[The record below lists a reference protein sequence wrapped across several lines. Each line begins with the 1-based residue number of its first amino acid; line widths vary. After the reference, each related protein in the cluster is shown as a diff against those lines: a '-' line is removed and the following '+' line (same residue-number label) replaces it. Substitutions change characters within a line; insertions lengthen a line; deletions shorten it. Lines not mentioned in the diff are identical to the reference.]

1 MGEPL
6 SLGSLTSWRFR
17 PKLLPT
23 LAFLVLLPGFI
34 KLGYWQYG
42 KAQATLAIQKSLDR
56 RSREP
61 ALVMPASLADGET
74 LRYRRVTARGRFD
87 TAHQILVDNRV
98 MRDMAGYHVVTP
110 LVIEGSDMRVLL
122 NRGWVPASPSHRD
135 LPAIATPAGVVEVSG
150 LAVIPS
156 QKFFTLGE
164 DVQSGTGWQAVW
176 QNLDMKR
183 YASLAGFPL
192 QPVVLQLDSSS
203 AHGFLR
209 EWPRPDEHG
218 EKNLGYA
225 WQWWGFAAA
234 LVAIYLYVNLERRR

>member
-1 MGEPL
+1 MGESV
-6 SLGSLTSWRFR
+6 SLPALPSWRFR

-42 KAQATLAIQKSLDR
+42 KAQQKLAIQASLDQ

-61 ALVMPASLADGET
+61 ALQMPGTLVDGES

-98 MRDMAGYHVVTP
+98 MRDMAGFHVVTP
-110 LVIEGSDMRVLL
+110 LVIEGSELRVLV
-122 NRGWVPASPSHRD
+122 NRGWVPASARHED
-135 LPAIATPAGVVEVSG
+135 LPAVATPPGTVIVSG

-156 QKFFTLGE
+156 QKFFTLGA
-164 DVQSGTGWQAVW
+164 DAPAGTGWPPVW
-176 QNLDMKR
+176 QNLNLKR
-183 YASLAGFPL
+183 YRQQAGFPL
-192 QPVVLQLDSSS
+192 QPVVLQMTAES

-209 EWPRPDEHG
+209 EWPRPDEHV

-234 LVAIYLYVNLERRR
+234 LVAIYLYLNLEQK